1 MKQNY
6 PLGKHLAIPTNTP
19 LGIEVTKAEGIYLYG
34 PNNERYF
41 DLISG
46 IAVANIGHRHP
57 KVVSAIKE
65 QVDKYMHVMA
75 YGEFKQA
82 PQSLLAEK
90 LAGILPPPLNTT
102 YFVNSGT
109 EANEAALKLA
119 KRITGRSEI
128 IAYENSYHGN
138 THGSLSVT
146 GNENKK
152 YAFRP
157 LLPDVRF
164 IKFNNPNDLKYIT
177 HRTAAVIIEPIQGD
191 AGVRIPSKKYMQS
204 LKEKCAESGTIL
216 IADEV
221 QTGFGRTGKFFA
233 FEHFDIIPDIITMA
247 KAMGGGMPIG
257 AFSSSRENMEK
268 LTFNP
273 TLGHITTFG
282 GHPVNCAA
290 ALANI
295 DVLLEEDLIS
305 NVDEKGKLFEE
316 LLVHPKIKEFR
327 RIGLMM
333 ALEFDSEK
341 TIQKIVLQCRK
352 QGVICF
358 WFLSCPNSFRLSP
371 PLIIN
376 GKEIR
381 EACEIIIE
389 VIDGV

>member
-1 MKQNY
+1 MEQNNL
-6 PLGKHLAIPTNTP
+6 LGKYLAIPSTTP
-19 LGIEVTKAEGIYLYG
+19 LGIEVTKARGIYLYG

-65 QVDKYMHVMA
+65 QVDKYMHVMT
-75 YGEFKQA
+75 YGEYKQT
-82 PQSLLAEK
+82 PQTLLAEK
-90 LAGILPPPLNTT
+90 LAQILPSKLNTT

-109 EANEAALKLA
+109 EANEAAMKLA

-128 IAYENSYHGN
+128 IACEKSYHGN

-157 LLPDVRF
+157 LLPDIRF
-164 IKFNNPNDLKYIT
+164 IKFNNIDDLKYIT
-177 HRTAAVIIEPIQGD
+177 HRTAGIIIEPIQGD
-191 AGVRIPSKKYMQS
+191 AGVRIPSKMYMQS
-204 LKEKCAESGTIL
+204 LKDMCTESGAIL
-216 IADEV
+216 IVDEV

-305 NVDEKGKLFEE
+305 GVEEKGKLFEE
-316 LLVHPKIKEFR
+316 LLVHQKIKEFR

-333 ALEFDSEK
+333 ALEFDSEE
-341 TIQKIVLQCRK
+341 TVQKIVLQCLKKR
-352 QGVICF
+352 VICF

-371 PLIIN
+371 PLIITE
-376 GKEIR
+376 KEIR
-381 EACEIIIE
+381 EACEIIIK
-389 VIDGV
+389 VIDGL

>member
-1 MKQNY
+1 MEQNY
-6 PLGKHLAIPTNTP
+6 LLGKYLAIPTKTP

-34 PNNERYF
+34 PNNESYF

-65 QVDKYMHVMA
+65 QIDKYMHVMA
-75 YGEFKQA
+75 YGEYKQA
-82 PQSLLAEK
+82 PQTLLAEK
-90 LAGILPPPLNTT
+90 LAQILPPQLNTT

-109 EANEAALKLA
+109 EANEAAMKLA
-119 KRITGRSEI
+119 KRITGKSEI
-128 IAYENSYHGN
+128 IAFEKSYHGN

-146 GNENKK
+146 GNEDKK

-157 LLPDVRF
+157 LLPDIRF
-164 IKFNNPNDLKYIT
+164 IKFNNTADLKHIT
-177 HRTAAVIIEPIQGD
+177 IRTAAVIIEPIQGD
-191 AGVRIPSKKYMQS
+191 AGVRIPSGEFMQLLRKK
-204 LKEKCAESGTIL
+204 CTESETML

-221 QTGFGRTGKFFA
+221 QTGFGRTGKFFG
-233 FEHFDIIPDIITMA
+233 FEHFKTVPDIITMA

-268 LTFNP
+268 LTYNP
-273 TLGHITTFG
+273 PLGHITTFG

-295 DVLLEEDLIS
+295 DVLLGEDLIS
-305 NVDEKGKLFEE
+305 GVEEKGKLFEE

-333 ALEFDSEK
+333 ALEFDSKE
-341 TIQKIVLQCRK
+341 TVQKIVLQCLK
-352 QGVICF
+352 QRVICF

-371 PLIIN
+371 PLIITE
-376 GKEIR
+376 KEIR